1 MMARMGGAMAGRRK
15 KQRRVNRRASR
26 NLDSEADGPG
36 DPDNQEEDEQDAQ
49 ESRSS
54 QIERLQ
60 ANASV
65 VEMLNAEDNGVDLGS
80 KAWWLVD
87 PTGGEPGYTNSYL
100 RLAWRMRRLEQSS
113 FFQTAIMIVI
123 LVASVLVGLNTYEVD
138 HHGHQQLSANV
149 VASLATVDSIILIIF
164 WSEIGIKVV
173 GEGLKPWRFFC
184 VGWCAPPLQRV
195 ARPAVGAPQSLP
207 RSARIL
213 SLPASLP
220 LLPRCRCCLAAAAA
234 SAASLPLLPLLRAC
248 VAARGLTHASDRPA
262 CDQPTPR
269 STGTSSTLSSSCS
282 ASSRASAAKLRC
294 CGCCGCCACSSCS
307 R

>member
-234 SAASLPLLPLLRAC
+234 SAASLPLLPLPASLPLLPRCRCCLCCLAAAAAA
-248 VAARGLTHASDRPA
+248 AARV
-262 CDQPTPR
+262 
-269 STGTSSTLSSSCS
+269 
-282 ASSRASAAKLRC
+282 RC
-294 CGCCGCCACSSCS
+294 CA
-307 R
+307 RAHARV